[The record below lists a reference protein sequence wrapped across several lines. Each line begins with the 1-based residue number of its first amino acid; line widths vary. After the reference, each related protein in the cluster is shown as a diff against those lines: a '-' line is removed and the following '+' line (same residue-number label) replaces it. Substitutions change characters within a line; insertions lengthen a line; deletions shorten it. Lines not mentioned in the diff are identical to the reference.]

1 MFNIISANF
10 YPLRFYQNLSKIG
23 DNLRRAVQDL
33 NLGVNDEPIALPED
47 IVNQAVAENRFILF
61 GRPVIPRRQNLRS
74 IIASM
79 PRIWGK
85 TGLVHSRIV
94 EGRDFQFIFPNEES
108 LESVLCRGPWAFND
122 QMLILQRWEPLLP
135 LLNFIP
141 FWTQIRGIP
150 FQFLNCGV
158 VEHIGR
164 ALGQVLKIDFDAEAV
179 ARVDFVRV
187 LLHWDITIPV
197 RFQRKFQFTAGV
209 NTLFRFRYERL
220 RGFSEDAVNQDGNNG
235 PVEDAEADLADI
247 DPNHDA
253 LLQSANSTMFQ
264 EEGNA
269 GGQLFNPFP
278 SSANDCLDISG
289 TPHYNS
295 LPPCAYPLAI
305 MDSECVIN
313 LAPDT
318 TTDRV
323 KRKRD
328 DEDNSMEIKIEAT
341 ESMSAM
347 NQDGSHMQTMETSL
361 PSTRKRKDLDLGV
374 GTSQLA
380 NIVRENNDDNIEV
393 DATTWKTKEAVF
405 VMIPVFY
412 IRMGLKTQS

>member
-1 MFNIISANF
+1 
-10 YPLRFYQNLSKIG
+10 
-23 DNLRRAVQDL
+23 
-33 NLGVNDEPIALPED
+33 
-47 IVNQAVAENRFILF
+47 
-61 GRPVIPRRQNLRS
+61 
-74 IIASM
+74 M

-108 LESVLCRGPWAFND
+108 LESVLCRGLWAFND

-164 ALGQVLKIDFDAEAV
+164 ALGQVLKIDFDVEAV

-187 LLHWDITIPV
+187 LVHWDITISV

-220 RGFSEDAVNQDGNNG
+220 RGFSEVCGMLTHDSGACVIVNGGEEQDDDDDEDDQAPQGRNQGVVIREINDDEDLEGLEHVAVNVQNQDAVNQDDNNG

-269 GGQLFNPFP
+269 GGELFNPFP

-361 PSTRKRKDLDLGV
+361 PSTRKRNDLDLGV

-380 NIVRENNDDNIEV
+380 NIVRENNDDSIEV
-393 DATTWKTKEAVF
+393 DATTVRGALGPEPPLPT
-405 VMIPVFY
+405 
-412 IRMGLKTQS
+412 